1 MKPTWRRLLAVLAGV
16 ITGGIVIFLMETI
29 GHTVIPPP
37 DHVDLSDI
45 DSIDAYMQEAP
56 VAVLLFCGA
65 GLAVRLSDG
74 EVGCCGIFKESLLAS
89 FICGTVL
96 LVFSIINM
104 TSFYHPVWVWIAALA
119 GMVPAAWYG
128 GRLGIGDKPAQI
140 IIYMSCHFSWLFQ
153 HAHMASLRKYIQFG
167 LRCQC
172 SLSERFSIGNSVS
185 PMTLHHQDRQM
196 RILQHI
202 FC

>member
-45 DSIDAYMQEAP
+45 DSMNAYMQEAP
-56 VAVLLFCGA
+56 VAVLLFVVLGW
-65 GLAVRLSDG
+65 LL
-74 EVGCCGIFKESLLAS
+74 GCLMGGWVAARIFKESLLAS

-128 GRLGIGDKPAQI
+128 GRLGI
-140 IIYMSCHFSWLFQ
+140 
-153 HAHMASLRKYIQFG
+153 R
-167 LRCQC
+167 R
-172 SLSERFSIGNSVS
+172 
-185 PMTLHHQDRQM
+185 
-196 RILQHI
+196 
-202 FC
+202 